1 MEALPSVS
9 VEVRALS
16 GEVVCETF
24 LVSRG
29 ITVKELKEACM
40 KAARVKGTL
49 RDLSFNT
56 FGLALCR
63 SALCNHAQ
71 QPLLTIDEPP
81 EGTPILLTYIHHAP
95 KRAKSLCHARCKV
108 RRLVASCA
116 V

>member
-40 KAARVKGTL
+40 TAARVKGTHT
-49 RDLSFNT
+49 RFENIST
-56 FGLALCR
+56 PLA
-63 SALCNHAQ
+63 
-71 QPLLTIDEPP
+71 
-81 EGTPILLTYIHHAP
+81 
-95 KRAKSLCHARCKV
+95 
-108 RRLVASCA
+108 
-116 V
+116 